1 MENRTY
7 LVTEAE
13 KLTGEKAHV
22 LRYWEDEL
30 GMEIHRNSLGHRCY
44 TAQDIQI
51 FLGIREL
58 KKKGLHLKAIRELMP
73 KLVQATAEIKA
84 FPAEAA
90 ETAKEKPD
98 PAIPGKADEVP
109 EVVVDLLPER
119 EAEQLADTVM
129 RQEEEERQT
138 EFYRVLGRLLDQM
151 IQKRRQE
158 ERSRRVDEAIRRH
171 QQSRREAAATLEQK
185 GKRTIARNI
194 IRTPSSDTS
203 VETVRTDAE
212 GLIYATEGTTVLQQY
227 PYSFT
232 VRSDSGKSLT
242 GVQKSLDIIGIPL

>member
-73 KLVQATAEIKA
+73 KLLEATANLQLL
-84 FPAEAA
+84 PAEQA
-90 ETAKEKPD
+90 ERGMEKAGPD
-98 PAIPGKADEVP
+98 RSGDGKTGEVP
-109 EVVVDLLPER
+109 EGIVDLLPER
-119 EAEQLADTVM
+119 EAEQLAGTVM
-129 RQEEEERQT
+129 RRSEEERQE

-151 IQKRRQE
+151 IRQKHQE

-171 QQSRREAAATLEQK
+171 QQSRREAAATMEQK
-185 GKRTIARNI
+185 GKKSKSKLRHRTG
-194 IRTPSSDTS
+194 S
-203 VETVRTDAE
+203 
-212 GLIYATEGTTVLQQY
+212 
-227 PYSFT
+227 
-232 VRSDSGKSLT
+232 
-242 GVQKSLDIIGIPL
+242 

>member
-90 ETAKEKPD
+90 SIAC
-98 PAIPGKADEVP
+98 I
-109 EVVVDLLPER
+109 
-119 EAEQLADTVM
+119 M
-129 RQEEEERQT
+129 RLRMAPTRSTSSTKFTCSQRQ
-138 EFYRVLGRLLDQM
+138 
-151 IQKRRQE
+151 
-158 ERSRRVDEAIRRH
+158 RSTH
-171 QQSRREAAATLEQK
+171 
-185 GKRTIARNI
+185 
-194 IRTPSSDTS
+194 
-203 VETVRTDAE
+203 
-212 GLIYATEGTTVLQQY
+212 
-227 PYSFT
+227 F
-232 VRSDSGKSLT
+232 
-242 GVQKSLDIIGIPL
+242 

>member
-151 IQKRRQE
+151 TALSSALALIPLALRGARKSGAAVWMRR
-158 ERSRRVDEAIRRH
+158 S
-171 QQSRREAAATLEQK
+171 AATSRAGEKQRRRWSRK
-185 GKRTIARNI
+185 ENGRKQNGAI
-194 IRTPSSDTS
+194 
-203 VETVRTDAE
+203 
-212 GLIYATEGTTVLQQY
+212 GTM
-227 PYSFT
+227 
-232 VRSDSGKSLT
+232 GKSDRKKERL
-242 GVQKSLDIIGIPL
+242 

>member
-151 IQKRRQE
+151 IQKRR
-158 ERSRRVDEAIRRH
+158 RKSG
-171 QQSRREAAATLEQK
+171 AAAWT
-185 GKRTIARNI
+185 RRSAA
-194 IRTPSSDTS
+194 TS
-203 VETVRTDAE
+203 RAGEKQRRRWSRKENGRKQNGA
-212 GLIYATEGTTVLQQY
+212 IGTM
-227 PYSFT
+227 
-232 VRSDSGKSLT
+232 GKSDRKKNACERRSFWIHAEIRLIL
-242 GVQKSLDIIGIPL
+242 QPDNR

>member
-1 MENRTY
+1 MCSGTGRT
-7 LVTEAE
+7 
-13 KLTGEKAHV
+13 
-22 LRYWEDEL
+22 EL

-119 EAEQLADTVM
+119 EAEQLADHCDAAG
-129 RQEEEERQT
+129 RGGASDG
-138 EFYRVLGRLLDQM
+138 VLPRA
-151 IQKRRQE
+151 RPSA
-158 ERSRRVDEAIRRH
+158 RSDDT
-171 QQSRREAAATLEQK
+171 EAAPGRAGAAVWTRRSAATSRAGEKQRRRWSRKENGRKQNGAIEPK
-185 GKRTIARNI
+185 GKLDRKKKNACERRSFGTKRK
-194 IRTPSSDTS
+194 S
-203 VETVRTDAE
+203 
-212 GLIYATEGTTVLQQY
+212 GLFLQ
-227 PYSFT
+227 PDN
-232 VRSDSGKSLT
+232 R
-242 GVQKSLDIIGIPL
+242 

>member
-98 PAIPGKADEVP
+98 PAIPGKADEVL
-109 EVVVDLLPER
+109 EVVGRSSARAGSRTAGGHCDAAGRGGASDGILPRARPSARPDDTEEASGGTEPPRGRGDPPPPAEPER
-119 EAEQLADTVM
+119 SSGDAGAERKTDESKTGPSEQWVNRTEKKNAC
-129 RQEEEERQT
+129 ERRSFWIHA
-138 EFYRVLGRLLDQM
+138 EIRL
-151 IQKRRQE
+151 I
-158 ERSRRVDEAIRRH
+158 
-171 QQSRREAAATLEQK
+171 
-185 GKRTIARNI
+185 
-194 IRTPSSDTS
+194 
-203 VETVRTDAE
+203 
-212 GLIYATEGTTVLQQY
+212 LQ
-227 PYSFT
+227 PDN
-232 VRSDSGKSLT
+232 R
-242 GVQKSLDIIGIPL
+242 

>member
-98 PAIPGKADEVP
+98 PAIPGKAD
-109 EVVVDLLPER
+109 
-119 EAEQLADTVM
+119 TVM

-185 GKRTIARNI
+185 GKRTKAKRGHRNN
-194 IRTPSSDTS
+194 
-203 VETVRTDAE
+203 
-212 GLIYATEGTTVLQQY
+212 G
-227 PYSFT
+227 
-232 VRSDSGKSLT
+232 
-242 GVQKSLDIIGIPL
+242 

>member
-119 EAEQLADTVM
+119 EAEQLPHKASV
-129 RQEEEERQT
+129 
-138 EFYRVLGRLLDQM
+138 RLLRDPCGLCHA
-151 IQKRRQE
+151 
-158 ERSRRVDEAIRRH
+158 SRLPFFRYYMPFGPDSQIF
-171 QQSRREAAATLEQK
+171 LL
-185 GKRTIARNI
+185 RN
-194 IRTPSSDTS
+194 
-203 VETVRTDAE
+203 
-212 GLIYATEGTTVLQQY
+212 
-227 PYSFT
+227 
-232 VRSDSGKSLT
+232 
-242 GVQKSLDIIGIPL
+242 

>member
-73 KLVQATAEIKA
+73 KLVQATAVSGGSGRDGKGEAGSGNTGKSGRSA
-84 FPAEAA
+84 GGGCRSSARAGSRTAGGHCDAAGRGGASDGVLPRARPSARSDDTEAA
-90 ETAKEKPD
+90 
-98 PAIPGKADEVP
+98 PG
-109 EVVVDLLPER
+109 R
-119 EAEQLADTVM
+119 AEPPC
-129 RQEEEERQT
+129 
-138 EFYRVLGRLLDQM
+138 G
-151 IQKRRQE
+151 
-158 ERSRRVDEAIRRH
+158 
-171 QQSRREAAATLEQK
+171 
-185 GKRTIARNI
+185 
-194 IRTPSSDTS
+194 
-203 VETVRTDAE
+203 
-212 GLIYATEGTTVLQQY
+212 
-227 PYSFT
+227 
-232 VRSDSGKSLT
+232 
-242 GVQKSLDIIGIPL
+242 

>member
-73 KLVQATAEIKA
+73 KLVQAT
-84 FPAEAA
+84 A

-185 GKRTIARNI
+185 GKRTKAKRGHRNN
-194 IRTPSSDTS
+194 
-203 VETVRTDAE
+203 
-212 GLIYATEGTTVLQQY
+212 G
-227 PYSFT
+227 
-232 VRSDSGKSLT
+232 
-242 GVQKSLDIIGIPL
+242 

>member
-129 RQEEEERQT
+129 RQEEEERQK
-138 EFYRVLGRLLDQM
+138 EEEERQQE
-151 IQKRRQE
+151 IQKLKDQLEESDHGTSLLERAADIERERVMDKDEEMRQNE
-158 ERSRRVDEAIRRH
+158 EILNLRMKHSMKLKQNIGEFVDENPQI
-171 QQSRREAAATLEQK
+171 AAKLIQNWLM
-185 GKRTIARNI
+185 GKEESHGRNN
-194 IRTPSSDTS
+194 R
-203 VETVRTDAE
+203 
-212 GLIYATEGTTVLQQY
+212 
-227 PYSFT
+227 
-232 VRSDSGKSLT
+232 K
-242 GVQKSLDIIGIPL
+242 

>member
-73 KLVQATAEIKA
+73 KLVQAT
-84 FPAEAA
+84 AEAA

-158 ERSRRVDEAIRRH
+158 ERSRRVDEAI
-171 QQSRREAAATLEQK
+171 SRREAAATLEQK
-185 GKRTIARNI
+185 GKRTKAKRGHRNN
-194 IRTPSSDTS
+194 
-203 VETVRTDAE
+203 
-212 GLIYATEGTTVLQQY
+212 G
-227 PYSFT
+227 
-232 VRSDSGKSLT
+232 
-242 GVQKSLDIIGIPL
+242 

>member
-58 KKKGLHLKAIRELMP
+58 KKKGLHLKAIRELM
-73 KLVQATAEIKA
+73 
-84 FPAEAA
+84 
-90 ETAKEKPD
+90 EKPD

-185 GKRTIARNI
+185 GKRTKAKRGHRNN
-194 IRTPSSDTS
+194 
-203 VETVRTDAE
+203 
-212 GLIYATEGTTVLQQY
+212 G
-227 PYSFT
+227 
-232 VRSDSGKSLT
+232 
-242 GVQKSLDIIGIPL
+242 

>member
-98 PAIPGKADEVP
+98 PQY
-109 EVVVDLLPER
+109 R
-119 EAEQLADTVM
+119 E
-129 RQEEEERQT
+129 
-138 EFYRVLGRLLDQM
+138 
-151 IQKRRQE
+151 
-158 ERSRRVDEAIRRH
+158 
-171 QQSRREAAATLEQK
+171 
-185 GKRTIARNI
+185 KRTKCRRWLSIFC
-194 IRTPSSDTS
+194 P
-203 VETVRTDAE
+203 
-212 GLIYATEGTTVLQQY
+212 
-227 PYSFT
+227 
-232 VRSDSGKSLT
+232 SGKQNSWRTL
-242 GVQKSLDIIGIPL
+242 

>member
-90 ETAKEKPD
+90 ETA
-98 PAIPGKADEVP
+98 
-109 EVVVDLLPER
+109 R
-119 EAEQLADTVM
+119 
-129 RQEEEERQT
+129 
-138 EFYRVLGRLLDQM
+138 
-151 IQKRRQE
+151 
-158 ERSRRVDEAIRRH
+158 RSRIR
-171 QQSRREAAATLEQK
+171 QYRE
-185 GKRTIARNI
+185 KRTKCRRWLSIFC
-194 IRTPSSDTS
+194 P
-203 VETVRTDAE
+203 
-212 GLIYATEGTTVLQQY
+212 
-227 PYSFT
+227 
-232 VRSDSGKSLT
+232 SGKQNSWRTL
-242 GVQKSLDIIGIPL
+242 

>member
-7 LVTEAE
+7 LVSEAE

-30 GMEIHRNSLGHRCY
+30 GMAIHRNSLGHRYY

-73 KLVQATAEIKA
+73 KLLEATAGLKVLPEETKEMESEKNPPNGA
-84 FPAEAA
+84 DLPAA
-90 ETAKEKPD
+90 
-98 PAIPGKADEVP
+98 GEVP

-129 RQEEEERQT
+129 RQSEEERQT

-151 IQKRRQE
+151 IRQRRQE

-185 GKRTIARNI
+185 GKKIKKRN
-194 IRTPSSDTS
+194 
-203 VETVRTDAE
+203 A
-212 GLIYATEGTTVLQQY
+212 
-227 PYSFT
+227 
-232 VRSDSGKSLT
+232 
-242 GVQKSLDIIGIPL
+242 

>member
-73 KLVQATAEIKA
+73 KLVQATAKIKA
-84 FPAEAA
+84 FPAETA
-90 ETAKEKPD
+90 EMAKEKPEQV
-98 PAIPGKADEVP
+98 IQGEVP

-151 IQKRRQE
+151 IQMRRQE

-185 GKRTIARNI
+185 GKRTKAKRGH
-194 IRTPSSDTS
+194 RTN
-203 VETVRTDAE
+203 
-212 GLIYATEGTTVLQQY
+212 G
-227 PYSFT
+227 
-232 VRSDSGKSLT
+232 
-242 GVQKSLDIIGIPL
+242 

>member
-58 KKKGLHLKAIRELMP
+58 KKKGLHLKRLLAL
-73 KLVQATAEIKA
+73 LVLVVL
-84 FPAEAA
+84 AA
-90 ETAKEKPD
+90 LGIYGYACSRVVHVDYVEKPD

-185 GKRTIARNI
+185 GKRTKAK
-194 IRTPSSDTS
+194 
-203 VETVRTDAE
+203 
-212 GLIYATEGTTVLQQY
+212 
-227 PYSFT
+227 
-232 VRSDSGKSLT
+232 RSH
-242 GVQKSLDIIGIPL
+242 

>member
-73 KLVQATAEIKA
+73 KRTKCRRWLSI
-84 FPAEAA
+84 FCPS
-90 ETAKEKPD
+90 
-98 PAIPGKADEVP
+98 GK
-109 EVVVDLLPER
+109 
-119 EAEQLADTVM
+119 QN
-129 RQEEEERQT
+129 
-138 EFYRVLGRLLDQM
+138 
-151 IQKRRQE
+151 
-158 ERSRRVDEAIRRH
+158 SW
-171 QQSRREAAATLEQK
+171 
-185 GKRTIARNI
+185 
-194 IRTPSSDTS
+194 RTP
-203 VETVRTDAE
+203 
-212 GLIYATEGTTVLQQY
+212 
-227 PYSFT
+227 
-232 VRSDSGKSLT
+232 
-242 GVQKSLDIIGIPL
+242 

>member
-98 PAIPGKADEVP
+98 SGN
-109 EVVVDLLPER
+109 
-119 EAEQLADTVM
+119 T
-129 RQEEEERQT
+129 
-138 EFYRVLGRLLDQM
+138 
-151 IQKRRQE
+151 
-158 ERSRRVDEAIRRH
+158 
-171 QQSRREAAATLEQK
+171 
-185 GKRTIARNI
+185 
-194 IRTPSSDTS
+194 
-203 VETVRTDAE
+203 
-212 GLIYATEGTTVLQQY
+212 
-227 PYSFT
+227 
-232 VRSDSGKSLT
+232 GKSGRSAGGGCRSSARAGSRT
-242 GVQKSLDIIGIPL
+242 AGGHRDAAGRGGASDGILPRARPSA

>member
-185 GKRTIARNI
+185 GNGRKQNGAI
-194 IRTPSSDTS
+194 
-203 VETVRTDAE
+203 
-212 GLIYATEGTTVLQQY
+212 GTM
-227 PYSFT
+227 
-232 VRSDSGKSLT
+232 GKSDRKKNACERRSFGSTRKSDLFCSQIIVDLVFQNLS
-242 GVQKSLDIIGIPL
+242 VQAVNHSCFFQRFHL

>member
-84 FPAEAA
+84 FRR
-90 ETAKEKPD
+90 K
-98 PAIPGKADEVP
+98 
-109 EVVVDLLPER
+109 
-119 EAEQLADTVM
+119 
-129 RQEEEERQT
+129 RQ
-138 EFYRVLGRLLDQM
+138 
-151 IQKRRQE
+151 RRQR
-158 ERSRRVDEAIRRH
+158 RSRIR
-171 QQSRREAAATLEQK
+171 QYRE
-185 GKRTIARNI
+185 KRTKCRRWLSIFC
-194 IRTPSSDTS
+194 P
-203 VETVRTDAE
+203 
-212 GLIYATEGTTVLQQY
+212 
-227 PYSFT
+227 
-232 VRSDSGKSLT
+232 SGKQNSWRTL
-242 GVQKSLDIIGIPL
+242 

>member
-73 KLVQATAEIKA
+73 KLVQATAEIKRFRRKRQRRQRRSRIRQYREKRTKCRRWLSIFCRA
-84 FPAEAA
+84 GSRTAGGHCDAAGRGGASDGVLPRARPSARSDDTEAA
-90 ETAKEKPD
+90 
-98 PAIPGKADEVP
+98 PG
-109 EVVVDLLPER
+109 R
-119 EAEQLADTVM
+119 AEPPC
-129 RQEEEERQT
+129 
-138 EFYRVLGRLLDQM
+138 G
-151 IQKRRQE
+151 
-158 ERSRRVDEAIRRH
+158 
-171 QQSRREAAATLEQK
+171 
-185 GKRTIARNI
+185 
-194 IRTPSSDTS
+194 
-203 VETVRTDAE
+203 
-212 GLIYATEGTTVLQQY
+212 
-227 PYSFT
+227 
-232 VRSDSGKSLT
+232 
-242 GVQKSLDIIGIPL
+242 

>member
-1 MENRTY
+1 MFDACVEKAVNGFANAG
-7 LVTEAE
+7 VPME
-13 KLTGEKAHV
+13 KLILGVPFYSRKWDGVKGAGC
-22 LRYWEDEL
+22 RNGL
-30 GMEIHRNSLGHRCY
+30 GME
-44 TAQDIQI
+44 
-51 FLGIREL
+51 
-58 KKKGLHLKAIRELMP
+58 
-73 KLVQATAEIKA
+73 
-84 FPAEAA
+84 A

-185 GKRTIARNI
+185 GKRTKAK
-194 IRTPSSDTS
+194 
-203 VETVRTDAE
+203 
-212 GLIYATEGTTVLQQY
+212 
-227 PYSFT
+227 
-232 VRSDSGKSLT
+232 RSH
-242 GVQKSLDIIGIPL
+242 

>member
-73 KLVQATAEIKA
+73 KLVQATAEIKRFRRKRQRRQRRSRIRQYREKRTKCRRWLSIFCRA
-84 FPAEAA
+84 GSRTAGGHCDAAGRGGASDGVLPRARPSARSDDTEAAPGRAEPPRGRGDPPPPAE
-90 ETAKEKPD
+90 
-98 PAIPGKADEVP
+98 
-109 EVVVDLLPER
+109 PER
-119 EAEQLADTVM
+119 SSGDAGAERKTDESKTGPSEQWVNRTEKKNAC
-129 RQEEEERQT
+129 ERRSFWIHA
-138 EFYRVLGRLLDQM
+138 EIRL
-151 IQKRRQE
+151 I
-158 ERSRRVDEAIRRH
+158 
-171 QQSRREAAATLEQK
+171 
-185 GKRTIARNI
+185 
-194 IRTPSSDTS
+194 
-203 VETVRTDAE
+203 
-212 GLIYATEGTTVLQQY
+212 LQ
-227 PYSFT
+227 PDN
-232 VRSDSGKSLT
+232 R
-242 GVQKSLDIIGIPL
+242 

>member
-129 RQEEEERQT
+129 RQEEEERQK
-138 EFYRVLGRLLDQM
+138 EEEERQQE
-151 IQKRRQE
+151 IQKLKDQLEESDHGTSLLERAADIERERVMDKDEEMRQNE
-158 ERSRRVDEAIRRH
+158 EILNLRMKHSMKLKQNIGEFVDENPQI
-171 QQSRREAAATLEQK
+171 AAK
-185 GKRTIARNI
+185 
-194 IRTPSSDTS
+194 
-203 VETVRTDAE
+203 
-212 GLIYATEGTTVLQQY
+212 LIQNWL
-227 PYSFT
+227 
-232 VRSDSGKSLT
+232 LT
-242 GVQKSLDIIGIPL
+242 GGGNDGRNRGK

>member
-73 KLVQATAEIKA
+73 KLVQATAE
-84 FPAEAA
+84 
-90 ETAKEKPD
+90 
-98 PAIPGKADEVP
+98 
-109 EVVVDLLPER
+109 R
-119 EAEQLADTVM
+119 
-129 RQEEEERQT
+129 
-138 EFYRVLGRLLDQM
+138 
-151 IQKRRQE
+151 
-158 ERSRRVDEAIRRH
+158 RSRIR
-171 QQSRREAAATLEQK
+171 QYRE
-185 GKRTIARNI
+185 KRTKCRRWLSIFC
-194 IRTPSSDTS
+194 P
-203 VETVRTDAE
+203 
-212 GLIYATEGTTVLQQY
+212 
-227 PYSFT
+227 
-232 VRSDSGKSLT
+232 SGKQNSWRTL
-242 GVQKSLDIIGIPL
+242 

>member
-158 ERSRRVDEAIRRH
+158 ERSRRVD
-171 QQSRREAAATLEQK
+171 
-185 GKRTIARNI
+185 
-194 IRTPSSDTS
+194 
-203 VETVRTDAE
+203 
-212 GLIYATEGTTVLQQY
+212 
-227 PYSFT
+227 
-232 VRSDSGKSLT
+232 
-242 GVQKSLDIIGIPL
+242 

>member
-73 KLVQATAEIKA
+73 KLV
-84 FPAEAA
+84 
-90 ETAKEKPD
+90 
-98 PAIPGKADEVP
+98 
-109 EVVVDLLPER
+109 VDLLPER

-171 QQSRREAAATLEQK
+171 QQSRREAAATL
-185 GKRTIARNI
+185 
-194 IRTPSSDTS
+194 
-203 VETVRTDAE
+203 
-212 GLIYATEGTTVLQQY
+212 
-227 PYSFT
+227 
-232 VRSDSGKSLT
+232 
-242 GVQKSLDIIGIPL
+242 